1 MSILIVDDNRVSLKI
16 IELNLRKH
24 RHKTITTKSGKEAF
38 EILMSNPDI
47 RLVIAD
53 IMMPEMDGL
62 ELLERIKKNLELQ
75 SIPVIICTALK
86 DIETVQK
93 AIRLGCRHYI
103 TKPVNP
109 GQLQQ
114 KVCDVLGYNK
124 SLLRDKWQVMS
135 HLNLDVHS
143 YEEIILTFAALIKD
157 KAALIERH
165 LNNIANRDFSKDI
178 GELLESASML
188 GADRL
193 KNVIET
199 ITQQKESDGKAI
211 TKDDCLLLLE
221 ELKRL
226 ESELPSHS
234 SQMHPVSYASDKNQ
248 RRKPKSEKTKNEVLD
263 MSKQP

>member
-24 RHKTITTKSGKEAF
+24 RYKTITTKSGKEAF
-38 EILMSNPDI
+38 EILLSNREI

-62 ELLERIKKNLELQ
+62 ELLERMKKNHELE

-114 KVCDVLGYNK
+114 KVCEVLGHDR
-124 SLLRDKWQVMS
+124 SVLRDKWQVMS
-135 HLNLDVHS
+135 HLNLDARS
-143 YEEIILTFAALIKD
+143 YKEIVLTFAALIKE
-157 KAALIERH
+157 KVTLIERN
-165 LNNIANRDFSKDI
+165 LENIANKDFSNDI
-178 GELLESASML
+178 WELLESASML

-199 ITQQKESDGKAI
+199 ITQQKESDGNAV

-221 ELKRL
+221 ELKLL
-226 ESELPSHS
+226 ENELPSHS
-234 SQMHPVSYASDKNQ
+234 SQMHPVAYASDENQ
-248 RRKPKSEKTKNEVLD
+248 RKPKSEKTKNEILD
-263 MSKQP
+263 MCKQP